1 MKKYFILL
9 LLTLS
14 PTSIWAET
22 KLLDDGMPD
31 DGTLYFKDETLESCY
46 DKTISAVIQSCL
58 IYLEYEKKKVYT
70 ATFND
75 FMKRVAQDKKYFFDY
90 NLFVKLIKKTKLDW
104 DRFIKNECLA
114 EATTLQKDGFGY
126 SYAYN
131 RCLILGYESRIQ
143 YYKDYDF

>member
-1 MKKYFILL
+1 MRKRLTISALILC
-9 LLTLS
+9 LT
-14 PTSIWAET
+14 T
-22 KLLDDGMPD
+22 LDVIGDPPNEKMPD
-31 DGTLYFKDETLESCY
+31 DDNDLYKNETLESCY
-46 DKTISAVIQSCL
+46 AKTVSAYIQSCL